1 MHTELVTSADGTRV
15 ALHDLGGDGLPPVV
29 FCHGNGMAGAMWQPV
44 AQLLEGTIRPIL
56 VDFRGH
62 GSSDNEV
69 DIDVH
74 WDRITEDLVAVTE
87 RVGELTEGRDL
98 FGAGH
103 SLGGA
108 ISLRVEAL
116 HPGTYAALTV
126 FEPIL
131 FPPEG
136 VPEMTSHPIATLAR
150 KRRMEFDSVDQ
161 IIERFGS
168 RPPFDHCVPAALAAY
183 AEAGTRS
190 LPNGGVRLAC
200 EGELEARIFEAEH
213 IDTWSRLGAVTCPV
227 TVLAGTTV
235 DNRPAEL
242 AEPVARALPNAT
254 FTLYESLT
262 HMGPMEDPELFAQI
276 IGAMVRSRQ
285 HR

>member
-29 FCHGNGMAGAMWQPV
+29 FCHGNGMAGVMWQPV
-44 AQLLEGTIRPIL
+44 AQLLGGTIRPIL

-108 ISLRVEAL
+108 I
-116 HPGTYAALTV
+116 
-126 FEPIL
+126 
-131 FPPEG
+131 
-136 VPEMTSHPIATLAR
+136 
-150 KRRMEFDSVDQ
+150 
-161 IIERFGS
+161 S